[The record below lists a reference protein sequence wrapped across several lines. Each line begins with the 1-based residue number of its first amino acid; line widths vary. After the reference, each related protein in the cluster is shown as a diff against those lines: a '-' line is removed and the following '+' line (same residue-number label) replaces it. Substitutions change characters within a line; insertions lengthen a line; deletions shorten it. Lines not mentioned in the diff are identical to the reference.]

1 MGIERGF
8 PWFFKCVFCVCEFLK
23 VWDDNTVM
31 SGHYR
36 MYSSGYRRLNRKRHL
51 AQNEDCDKIEIL
63 GTLPSLGECIRK
75 VKNHTCIF
83 STFFGKNHFLKPSEV
98 SFFFLN

>member
-1 MGIERGF
+1 M
-8 PWFFKCVFCVCEFLK
+8 FCVCEFLK

-51 AQNEDCDKIEIL
+51 VQIDECDKIETL

-75 VKNHTCIF
+75 VKITLVYF
-83 STFFGKNHFLKPSEV
+83 EPFFGKKFIFIGERSEL
-98 SFFFLN
+98 FFVKSNFY

>member
-1 MGIERGF
+1 M
-8 PWFFKCVFCVCEFLK
+8 FCVCEFLK

-36 MYSSGYRRLNRKRHL
+36 MYSSGYRRLNRKRGL
-51 AQNEDCDKIEIL
+51 VQIDECDKIETL

-75 VKNHTCIF
+75 VKITLVYFEPFLEKI
-83 STFFGKNHFLKPSEV
+83 HFLEASEA
-98 SFFFLN
+98 SFFVKI

>member
-1 MGIERGF
+1 M
-8 PWFFKCVFCVCEFLK
+8 FCVCEFLK

-36 MYSSGYRRLNRKRHL
+36 MYSSGYRRLNRKRGL
-51 AQNEDCDKIEIL
+51 VQIDECDKIETL

-75 VKNHTCIF
+75 VKITLVYF
-83 STFFGKNHFLKPSEV
+83 EPFLEKKNHFL
-98 SFFFLN
+98 

>member
-1 MGIERGF
+1 MGRGF
-8 PWFFKCVFCVCEFLK
+8 FLGFFKCVFCVCEFLK

-51 AQNEDCDKIEIL
+51 AQIEDCDKIETL
-63 GTLPSLGECIRK
+63 GTLSSLGECIRF
-75 VKNHTCIF
+75 VNYACII
-83 STFFGKNHFLKPSEV
+83 STFFRKKIYFYKRAKRAFLSI
-98 SFFFLN
+98 